1 MKKNNFNMN
10 NMINKSSFLSLVF
23 LLVTF
28 FGFSQKKDAKTQKV
42 VIKTSTQCGMCK
54 ERIEEELN
62 YTKGIIYS
70 ELDVPTQKLT
80 VKFKPAKISLT
91 ALKQKIA
98 KVGYDADEVKAKE
111 EDIQKLPKC
120 CQPGAHFKVD

>member
-1 MKKNNFNMN
+1 MKKT
-10 NMINKSSFLSLVF
+10 NKNRFLIMAKQMLLGVIFTFITSSFLGQ
-23 LLVTF
+23 T
-28 FGFSQKKDAKTQKV
+28 KTQKV

-62 YTKGIIYS
+62 YTKGVIYS
-70 ELDVPTQKLT
+70 ELDVPSQSLT
-80 VKFKPAKISLT
+80 VKFKPAKISLL
-91 ALKQKIA
+91 ALKEKIA

-120 CQPGAHFKVD
+120 CQPGMHFKKN